1 MWVEETSYDPMIRH
15 TCGSAIFM
23 LYSHSSMR
31 GLAGWVMLKKINLR
45 IFPSQT
51 KIDTGVI
58 FHYAVSMLKFVT
70 ANLFIRSR

>member
-31 GLAGWVMLKKINLR
+31 GLAGWVMLKKNQ
-45 IFPSQT
+45 SS
-51 KIDTGVI
+51 
-58 FHYAVSMLKFVT
+58 YVSIT
-70 ANLFIRSR
+70 NED